1 MVKITAI
8 GGYEAVGRN
17 MTAVSVGKDTVAIDD
32 GIRLDTL
39 QMYDTDTEALKKYEE
54 EDLFRMDTVPDTTR
68 LKNVIAQVISHGH
81 LDHIGALPITE
92 PKAPIITTHYS
103 AELGKREYPKG
114 DFYSVG
120 YSEHFEISSHISVEF
135 VEVTH
140 SIPYTSIVVLHT
152 NEGDIVYAS
161 DFKLDD
167 YSDISKTNYNKLR
180 EIGKGNVKAL
190 IVESTRAGE
199 TGKTPSESV
208 AKEKLKDV
216 VNSIE
221 DGLIVAT
228 TFSTHAERIQAIL
241 YEAEKIGRTPIILGR
256 SLLKQ
261 TELAGKFGLL
271 DLPIAARFFG
281 TSKAIRRA
289 FKEMKNRN
297 DYFLLVTGHQGEST
311 SVLSNMVN
319 GKYPFKF
326 EKNDSVILCANTIP
340 TPVNI
345 ASRYVLET
353 KLMSFGVKIFDDIH
367 VSGHASKEDHRRM
380 LKIIKPEHIIPCHG
394 GMRMRGNYAELAIE
408 EGYELNKNIHLLAN
422 GMGIEI

>member
-17 MTAVSVGKDTVAIDD
+17 MTSVTIGKETVAIDD

-39 QMYDTDTEALKKYEE
+39 QMYDSDTKDLKKYKE
-54 EDLFRMDTVPDTTR
+54 EDLLRMDVVPDTSR
-68 LKNVIAQVISHGH
+68 LKNVVAQIISHGH

-103 AELGKREYPKG
+103 AEIGKKEYPNG
-114 DFYSVG
+114 DFYSLG
-120 YSEHFEISSHISVEF
+120 YGEFFEISPHLSAEF
-135 VEVTH
+135 IEITH
-140 SIPYTSIVVLHT
+140 SIPYTSVVVLHT

-167 YSDISKTNYNKLR
+167 YSNIAKPDYKKLR

-190 IVESTRAGE
+190 IVESTRVGE
-199 TGKTPSESV
+199 IGKTPSESV
-208 AKEKLKDV
+208 AREKLKDV

-228 TFSTHAERIQAIL
+228 TFSTHIERIQTIL
-241 YEAEKIGRTPIILGR
+241 DEAEKMGRIPMILGR

-261 TELAGKFGLL
+261 IEIAEKFGLL
-271 DLPIAARFFG
+271 DLPLTSRVFA
-281 TSKAIRRA
+281 TSKAIKRA

-297 DYFLLVTGHQGEST
+297 DYFLLVTGHQGEPT
-311 SVLSNMVN
+311 SVLSKMIK
-319 GKYPFKF
+319 GEYPFKF
-326 EKNDSVILCANTIP
+326 EKNDSVILCANAIP

-353 KLMSFGVKIFDDIH
+353 KLQSFDVNIFDDVH

-380 LKIIKPEHIIPCHG
+380 LKMIKPDHIIPCHG
-394 GMRMRGNYAELAIE
+394 GIDMRGNYAELAIE
-408 EGYELNKNIHLLAN
+408 EDYELNKNLHLVTN
-422 GMGIEI
+422 GASVEL